1 MGEFVTVGVERTE
14 DTTMV
19 VGMDPVINTLG
30 RQYNSEYIQVCRD
43 GLRYLLT

>member
-1 MGEFVTVGVERTE
+1 MGELVTVGVERTE

-19 VGMDPVINTLG
+19 VDVDPIINTLD

-43 GLRYLLT
+43 GLHYLLT